1 MLKNNQGG
9 IKMNGPLEGVKI
21 IDLSTIV
28 SGPLAGSLLGDQGAD
43 VIKIE
48 SPTRPDNARFMG
60 PIRGENGALF
70 AAANRSKRSLAL
82 DLKKEGSSDVLFKLV
97 EGADV
102 ILDNFRP
109 GILKKLGLEY
119 EDLKKYNSQII
130 QLSITGY
137 GVDGPY
143 SKRRVYDPLI
153 QATAGIADTQSIE
166 GDPKFVKTLMCDKIT
181 SLTAAQSI
189 TAALYAREKTKEGQ
203 KINLSMLDTA
213 LYFMWSDNMYNY
225 TWKGDGWDPIPN
237 IADFYEPVK
246 TKDGY
251 IALVAIN
258 DVEFS
263 GVCKA
268 IGKEDL
274 LTDER
279 FSTMQNRMKNAL
291 EMQKILLNSYTSF
304 TSKELVDRMDENDVP
319 SAIINKLDE
328 VIDDPQVTNNKTI
341 ISITKNEND
350 SMQSPRSPAQ
360 FSSTPCSV
368 DHKYMPN
375 LGEHSKEVLLECGFS
390 DDQINDLA
398 DKKIIAVR

>member
-1 MLKNNQGG
+1 
-9 IKMNGPLEGVKI
+9 MNGPLDGVKV

-48 SPTRPDNARFMG
+48 SPLRPDNARFMG

-82 DLKKEGSSDVLFKLV
+82 DLNKDGSKEIIYELIKNSDV
-97 EGADV
+97 
-102 ILDNFRP
+102 IIDNFRP

-119 EDLKKYNSQII
+119 EDVKKHNPRII

-153 QATAGIADTQSIE
+153 QATAGIANAQSID
-166 GDPKFVKTLMCDKIT
+166 GTPKFVKTLMCDKIT
-181 SLTAAQSI
+181 SLTAAQSV
-189 TAALYAREKTKEGQ
+189 TAALYAREKTDEGQ

-213 LYFMWSDNMYNY
+213 LYFLWSDNMYNF
-225 TWKGDGWDPIPN
+225 TWLGDGWEPIPN

-258 DVEFS
+258 DSEFA
-263 GVCKA
+263 GVCRA
-268 IGKEDL
+268 IDREDL

-279 FSTMQNRMKNAL
+279 FSTMQNRMMNVM
-291 EMQKILLNSYTSF
+291 EMQKILLHAYTLF
-304 TSKELVDRMDENDVP
+304 TSEELVARMDENDVP
-319 SAIINKLDE
+319 SAIINKLED
-328 VIDDPQVTNNKTI
+328 VIDDPQVKNND
-341 ISITKNEND
+341 SIMKLSSND
-350 SMQSPRSPAQ
+350 NNSMQSPGSPARY
-360 FSSTPCSV
+360 SSTPCSNNP
-368 DHKYMPN
+368 KFMPD
-375 LGEHSKEVLLECGFS
+375 LGEHSREILLENGFS
-390 DDQINDLA
+390 DEKIRELSENQ
-398 DKKIIAVR
+398 IIAVR

>member
-1 MLKNNQGG
+1 MD
-9 IKMNGPLEGVKI
+9 GPLDGVKI

-48 SPTRPDNARFMG
+48 SPLRPDNARFMG

-82 DLKKEGSSDVLFKLV
+82 DLKKKGAKEIIYQLIKNSDV
-97 EGADV
+97 
-102 ILDNFRP
+102 IMDNFRP
-109 GILKKLGLEY
+109 GILKKLNLEY
-119 EDLKKYNSQII
+119 EDIKKHNPKII

-153 QATAGIADTQSIE
+153 QATAGIANAQSID
-166 GDPKFVKTLMCDKIT
+166 GNPKFVKTLMCDKIT

-189 TAALYAREKTKEGQ
+189 TAALYSREKTNEGQ

-213 LYFMWSDNMYNY
+213 LYFMWSDNMYNF
-225 TWKGDGWDPIPN
+225 TWLGDGWEPIPN

-258 DVEFS
+258 DSEFA

-268 IGKEDL
+268 IDREDL
-274 LTDER
+274 LTDDR
-279 FSTMQNRMKNAL
+279 FSTMQNRMMNVI
-291 EMQKILLNSYTSF
+291 EMQEILLHAYTLF
-304 TSKELVDRMDENDVP
+304 TSEELVERMDQNDVP
-319 SAIINKLDE
+319 SAIINKLSD
-328 VIDDPQVTNNKTI
+328 VIDDPQVKNNQSI
-341 ISITKNEND
+341 MSISKDDNN
-350 SMQSPRSPAQ
+350 SMQSPKSPAQ
-360 FSSTPCSV
+360 YSSTPCSNNP
-368 DHKYMPN
+368 KFMPD
-375 LGEHSKEVLLECGFS
+375 LGQHSKEILLENGFS
-390 DDQINDLA
+390 SEQINDLA
-398 DKKIIAVR
+398 KKEIIAVR

>member
-1 MLKNNQGG
+1 
-9 IKMNGPLEGVKI
+9 MNGPLDGVKI

-48 SPTRPDNARFMG
+48 SPLRPDNARFMG

-82 DLKKEGSSDVLFKLV
+82 DLKKEGSKEIIYQLIKNSDVV
-97 EGADV
+97 M
-102 ILDNFRP
+102 DNFRP
-109 GILKKLGLEY
+109 GILKKLNLEY
-119 EDLKKYNSQII
+119 ENIKKHNPKII

-153 QATAGIADTQSIE
+153 QATAGIANAQSID
-166 GDPKFVKTLMCDKIT
+166 GNPKFVKTLMCDKIT

-189 TAALYAREKTKEGQ
+189 TAALYSREKTNEGQ

-213 LYFMWSDNMYNY
+213 LYFMWSDNMYNF
-225 TWKGDGWDPIPN
+225 TWLGDGWEPIPN

-258 DVEFS
+258 DNEFA

-268 IGKEDL
+268 IDREDL
-274 LTDER
+274 LTDDR
-279 FSTMQNRMKNAL
+279 FSTMQNRMMNVI
-291 EMQKILLNSYTSF
+291 EMQEILLHAYTLF
-304 TSKELVDRMDENDVP
+304 TSEELVERMDQNDVP
-319 SAIINKLDE
+319 SAIINKLSD
-328 VIDDPQVTNNKTI
+328 VIDDPQVKNNDSI
-341 ISITKNEND
+341 MSISND
-350 SMQSPRSPAQ
+350 DNNSMQSPKSPAHY
-360 FSSTPCSV
+360 SSTPCSSNPRF
-368 DHKYMPN
+368 MPD
-375 LGEHSKEVLLECGFS
+375 LGQHSKEILLENGFS
-390 DDQINDLA
+390 NEEINEFA
-398 DKKIIAVR
+398 KREIIAVR

>member
-1 MLKNNQGG
+1 MD
-9 IKMNGPLEGVKI
+9 GPLDGVKI

-48 SPTRPDNARFMG
+48 SPLRPDNARFMG

-82 DLKKEGSSDVLFKLV
+82 DLKKEGAKEIIYQLIKNSDV
-97 EGADV
+97 
-102 ILDNFRP
+102 IMDNFRP
-109 GILKKLGLEY
+109 GILKKLNLEY
-119 EDLKKYNSQII
+119 EDIKKHNPKII

-137 GVDGPY
+137 GINGPY

-153 QATAGIADTQSIE
+153 QATAGIANAQSID
-166 GDPKFVKTLMCDKIT
+166 GNPKFVKTLMCDKIT

-189 TAALYAREKTKEGQ
+189 TAALYSREKTNEGQ

-213 LYFMWSDNMYNY
+213 LYFMWSDNMYNF
-225 TWKGDGWDPIPN
+225 TWLGDGWEPIPN

-258 DVEFS
+258 DSEFA

-268 IGKEDL
+268 IDREDL
-274 LTDER
+274 LTDDR
-279 FSTMQNRMKNAL
+279 FSTMQNRMMNVI
-291 EMQKILLNSYTSF
+291 EMQEILLHAYTLF
-304 TSKELVDRMDENDVP
+304 TSEELVERMDQNDVP
-319 SAIINKLDE
+319 SAIINKLSD
-328 VIDDPQVTNNKTI
+328 VIDDPQVKNNQSI
-341 ISITKNEND
+341 LSISKDDNN
-350 SMQSPRSPAQ
+350 SMQSPKSPAQ
-360 FSSTPCSV
+360 YSSTPCS
-368 DHKYMPN
+368 DNPKFMPD
-375 LGEHSKEVLLECGFS
+375 LGQHSSEILLENGFS
-390 DDQINDLA
+390 SEQINDFA
-398 DKKIIAVR
+398 KKEIIAVR

>member
-1 MLKNNQGG
+1 
-9 IKMNGPLEGVKI
+9 MNGPLDGVKI

-48 SPTRPDNARFMG
+48 SPLRPDNARFMG
-60 PIRGENGALF
+60 PLRGENGALF

-82 DLKKEGSSDVLFKLV
+82 DLKKEGAKEIIYTLIKNSDVV
-97 EGADV
+97 M
-102 ILDNFRP
+102 DNFRP
-109 GILKKLGLEY
+109 GILKKLNLEY
-119 EDLKKYNSQII
+119 EDIKKHNPKII

-153 QATAGIADTQSIE
+153 QATAGIANAQSID
-166 GDPKFVKTLMCDKIT
+166 GNPKFVKTLMCDKIT

-189 TAALYAREKTKEGQ
+189 TAALYSREKTNEGQ

-213 LYFMWSDNMYNY
+213 LYFMWSDNMYNF
-225 TWKGDGWDPIPN
+225 TWLGDGWEPIPN

-258 DVEFS
+258 DNEFA

-268 IGKEDL
+268 IDREDL
-274 LTDER
+274 LTDDR
-279 FSTMQNRMKNAL
+279 FSTMQNRMMNVI
-291 EMQKILLNSYTSF
+291 EMQEILLHAYTLF
-304 TSKELVDRMDENDVP
+304 TSEELVERMDQNDVP
-319 SAIINKLDE
+319 SAIINKLSD
-328 VIDDPQVTNNKTI
+328 VIDDPQVKNNDSI
-341 ISITKNEND
+341 MSISND
-350 SMQSPRSPAQ
+350 DNNSMQSPKSPALY
-360 FSSTPCSV
+360 SSTPCSSNPRF
-368 DHKYMPN
+368 MPD
-375 LGEHSKEVLLECGFS
+375 LGQHSKEILLENGFS
-390 DDQINDLA
+390 NEEINEFA
-398 DKKIIAVR
+398 KREIIAVR

>member
-1 MLKNNQGG
+1 
-9 IKMNGPLEGVKI
+9 MNGPLDGVKI

-48 SPTRPDNARFMG
+48 SPLRPDNARFMG

-82 DLKKEGSSDVLFKLV
+82 DLKKEGSKEIIYQLIKNSDVV
-97 EGADV
+97 M
-102 ILDNFRP
+102 DNFRP
-109 GILKKLGLEY
+109 GILKKLNLEY
-119 EDLKKYNSQII
+119 EDIKKHNSKII

-153 QATAGIADTQSIE
+153 QATAGIANAQSID
-166 GDPKFVKTLMCDKIT
+166 GNPKFVKTLMCDKIT

-189 TAALYAREKTKEGQ
+189 TAALYSREKTNEGQ

-213 LYFMWSDNMYNY
+213 LYFMWSDNMYNF
-225 TWKGDGWDPIPN
+225 TWLGDGWEPIPN

-258 DVEFS
+258 DSEFA

-268 IGKEDL
+268 IDREDL
-274 LTDER
+274 LTDDR
-279 FSTMQNRMKNAL
+279 FSTMQNRMMNVI
-291 EMQKILLNSYTSF
+291 EMQEILLHAYTLF
-304 TSKELVDRMDENDVP
+304 TSEELVERMDQNDVP
-319 SAIINKLDE
+319 SAIINKLSD
-328 VIDDPQVTNNKTI
+328 VIDDPQVNNNHSI
-341 ISITKNEND
+341 MSISKDDNN
-350 SMQSPRSPAQ
+350 SMQSPKSPAQ
-360 FSSTPCSV
+360 YSSTPCS
-368 DHKYMPN
+368 DNPKFMPD
-375 LGEHSKEVLLECGFS
+375 LGQHSIEILLENGFS
-390 DDQINDLA
+390 SEQINDFA
-398 DKKIIAVR
+398 KKEIIAVR

>member
-1 MLKNNQGG
+1 
-9 IKMNGPLEGVKI
+9 MNGPLDGVKI

-48 SPTRPDNARFMG
+48 SPLRPDNARFMG
-60 PIRGENGALF
+60 PLRGENGALF

-82 DLKKEGSSDVLFKLV
+82 DLKKEGSKEIIYQLIKNSDVV
-97 EGADV
+97 M
-102 ILDNFRP
+102 DNFRP
-109 GILKKLGLEY
+109 GILKKLNLEY
-119 EDLKKYNSQII
+119 EDIKKHNSKII

-153 QATAGIADTQSIE
+153 QATAGIANAQSID
-166 GDPKFVKTLMCDKIT
+166 GNPKFVKTLMCDKIT

-189 TAALYAREKTKEGQ
+189 TAALYSREKTNEGQ

-213 LYFMWSDNMYNY
+213 LYFMWSDNMYNF
-225 TWKGDGWDPIPN
+225 TWLGDGWEPIPN

-258 DVEFS
+258 DSEFA

-268 IGKEDL
+268 IDREDL
-274 LTDER
+274 LTDDR
-279 FSTMQNRMKNAL
+279 FSTMQNRMMNVI
-291 EMQKILLNSYTSF
+291 EMQEILLHAYTLF
-304 TSKELVDRMDENDVP
+304 TSEELVERMDQNDVP
-319 SAIINKLDE
+319 SAIINKLSD
-328 VIDDPQVTNNKTI
+328 VIDDPQVNNNHSI
-341 ISITKNEND
+341 MSISKDDNN
-350 SMQSPRSPAQ
+350 SMQSPKSPAQ
-360 FSSTPCSV
+360 YSSTPCS
-368 DHKYMPN
+368 DNPKFMPD
-375 LGEHSKEVLLECGFS
+375 LGQHSIEILLENGFS
-390 DDQINDLA
+390 SEQINDFA
-398 DKKIIAVR
+398 KKEIIAVR

>member
-1 MLKNNQGG
+1 
-9 IKMNGPLEGVKI
+9 MNGPLDGIKV

-28 SGPLAGSLLGDQGAD
+28 SGPLAGSLMGDQGAD
-43 VIKIE
+43 VVKIE

-82 DLKKEGSSDVLFKLV
+82 DLKKEGAKDIIYKLIENSDV
-97 EGADV
+97 
-102 ILDNFRP
+102 IMDNFRP

-119 EDLKKYNSQII
+119 TDVKKYNSKII

-153 QATAGIADTQSIE
+153 QATAGIANTQSI
-166 GDPKFVKTLMCDKIT
+166 GDAPKFVKTLMCDKIT
-181 SLTAAQSI
+181 SLTAAQSV
-189 TAALYAREKTKEGQ
+189 TAALYAREKTNEGQ

-213 LYFMWSDNMYNY
+213 MYFMWSDNMYNF
-225 TWKGDGWDPIPN
+225 TWLGDDWEPIPN

-258 DVEFS
+258 DAEFA

-268 IGKEDL
+268 IEREDL

-279 FSTMQNRMKNAL
+279 FSTMQNRMMNVI
-291 EMQKILLNSYTSF
+291 EMQKILLHSYTLF
-304 TSKELVDRMDENDVP
+304 TSEDLVNRMDENDVP
-319 SAIINKLDE
+319 SAIINKLND
-328 VIDDPQVTNNKTI
+328 VIDDPQVKNNQSI
-341 ISITKNEND
+341 ISISKDKNN
-350 SMQSPRSPAQ
+350 SMQSPKSPANY
-360 FSSTPCSV
+360 SLTPCS
-368 DHKYMPN
+368 DDPKFMPD
-375 LGEHSKEVLLECGFS
+375 LGEHSKEVLLENGFS
-390 DDQINDLA
+390 EAEISKLVS
-398 DKKIIAVR
+398 KEIIAVR

>member
-1 MLKNNQGG
+1 
-9 IKMNGPLEGVKI
+9 MNGPLDGIKV

-28 SGPLAGSLLGDQGAD
+28 SGPLAGSLMGDQGAD
-43 VIKIE
+43 VVKIE

-82 DLKKEGSSDVLFKLV
+82 DLKKEGAKDIIYKLIENSDV
-97 EGADV
+97 
-102 ILDNFRP
+102 IMDNFRP

-119 EDLKKYNSQII
+119 SDVKKYNSKII

-153 QATAGIADTQSIE
+153 QATAGIANTQSI
-166 GDPKFVKTLMCDKIT
+166 GDAPKFVKTLMCDKIT
-181 SLTAAQSI
+181 SLTAAQSV
-189 TAALYAREKTKEGQ
+189 TAALYAREKTNEGQ

-213 LYFMWSDNMYNY
+213 MYFMWSDNMYNF
-225 TWKGDGWDPIPN
+225 TWLGDDWEPIPN

-258 DVEFS
+258 DAEFA

-268 IGKEDL
+268 IEREDL

-279 FSTMQNRMKNAL
+279 FSTMQNRMMNVI
-291 EMQKILLNSYTSF
+291 EMQKILLHSYTLF
-304 TSKELVDRMDENDVP
+304 TSEDLVNRMDENDVP
-319 SAIINKLDE
+319 SAIINKLNE
-328 VIDDPQVTNNKTI
+328 MIDGDSPLTNSMKHLIAMVSQT
-341 ISITKNEND
+341 D
-350 SMQSPRSPAQ
+350 STALI
-360 FSSTPCSV
+360 
-368 DHKYMPN
+368 
-375 LGEHSKEVLLECGFS
+375 LGETGTGK
-390 DDQINDLA
+390 D
-398 DKKIIAVR
+398 IIAQAIHKCSKKKRTLCYCKLCCNSFRIIRI

>member
-1 MLKNNQGG
+1 
-9 IKMNGPLEGVKI
+9 MNGPLDGIKV

-48 SPTRPDNARFMG
+48 SPLRPDNARFMG
-60 PIRGENGALF
+60 PIRGESGALF

-82 DLKKEGSSDVLFKLV
+82 DLKKDGSKEIIYQLIKNSDV
-97 EGADV
+97 
-102 ILDNFRP
+102 IIDNFRP

-119 EDLKKYNSQII
+119 EDVKKHNSKII

-153 QATAGIADTQSIE
+153 QATAGIANAQSID
-166 GDPKFVKTLMCDKIT
+166 GNPKFVKTLMCDKIT
-181 SLTAAQSI
+181 SLTAAQSV
-189 TAALYAREKTKEGQ
+189 TAALYAREKTNEGQ

-213 LYFMWSDNMYNY
+213 LYFMWSDNMYNF
-225 TWKGDGWDPIPN
+225 TWLGDGWEPIPN

-258 DVEFS
+258 DSEFA

-268 IGKEDL
+268 IDREDL

-279 FSTMQNRMKNAL
+279 FSTMQNRMMNVI
-291 EMQKILLNSYTSF
+291 EMQKILLHSYTLF
-304 TSKELVDRMDENDVP
+304 TSEELVERMDKNDVP
-319 SAIINKLDE
+319 SAIINKLSD
-328 VIDDPQVTNNKTI
+328 VIDDPQVQNND
-341 ISITKNEND
+341 SIMTLSKNDDN
-350 SMQSPRSPAQ
+350 SMQSPKSPAKY
-360 FSSTPCSV
+360 SSTPCSENP
-368 DHKYMPN
+368 KFMPE
-375 LGEHSKEVLLECGFS
+375 LGEHSKEILLENGFS
-390 DDQINDLA
+390 DEKINEFA
-398 DKKIIAVR
+398 NNQIIAVR

>member
-1 MLKNNQGG
+1 
-9 IKMNGPLEGVKI
+9 MNGPLDGVKI

-48 SPTRPDNARFMG
+48 SPLRPDNARFMG

-82 DLKKEGSSDVLFKLV
+82 DLKKKGAKEIIYQLIKNSDV
-97 EGADV
+97 
-102 ILDNFRP
+102 IMDNFRP
-109 GILKKLGLEY
+109 GILKKLNLEY
-119 EDLKKYNSQII
+119 EDIKKHNPKII

-153 QATAGIADTQSIE
+153 QATAGIANAQSID
-166 GDPKFVKTLMCDKIT
+166 GNPKFVKTLMCDKIT

-189 TAALYAREKTKEGQ
+189 TAALYSREKTNEGQ

-213 LYFMWSDNMYNY
+213 LYFMWSDNMYNF
-225 TWKGDGWDPIPN
+225 TWLGDGWEPIPN

-258 DVEFS
+258 DSEFA

-268 IGKEDL
+268 IDREDL
-274 LTDER
+274 LTDDR
-279 FSTMQNRMKNAL
+279 FSTMQNRMMNVI
-291 EMQKILLNSYTSF
+291 EMQEILLHAYTLF
-304 TSKELVDRMDENDVP
+304 TSEELVERMDQNDVP
-319 SAIINKLDE
+319 SAIINKLSD
-328 VIDDPQVTNNKTI
+328 VIDDPQVNNNHSI
-341 ISITKNEND
+341 MSISKDDNN
-350 SMQSPRSPAQ
+350 SMQSPKSPAQ
-360 FSSTPCSV
+360 YSSTPCS
-368 DHKYMPN
+368 DNPKFMPD
-375 LGEHSKEVLLECGFS
+375 LGQHSIEILLENGFS
-390 DDQINDLA
+390 SEQINDFA
-398 DKKIIAVR
+398 KKEIIAVR

>member
-1 MLKNNQGG
+1 
-9 IKMNGPLEGVKI
+9 MNGPLDGIKV

-48 SPTRPDNARFMG
+48 SPLRPDNARFMG
-60 PIRGENGALF
+60 PLRGESGALF

-82 DLKKEGSSDVLFKLV
+82 DLKKDGSKEIIYQLIKNSDV
-97 EGADV
+97 
-102 ILDNFRP
+102 IIDNFRP

-119 EDLKKYNSQII
+119 EDVKKHNSKII

-153 QATAGIADTQSIE
+153 QATAGIANAQSID
-166 GDPKFVKTLMCDKIT
+166 GNPKFVKTLMCDKIT
-181 SLTAAQSI
+181 SLTAAQSV
-189 TAALYAREKTKEGQ
+189 TAALYAREKTNEGQ

-213 LYFMWSDNMYNY
+213 LYFMWSDNMYNF
-225 TWKGDGWDPIPN
+225 TWLGDGWEPIPN

-258 DVEFS
+258 DSEFE
-263 GVCKA
+263 GVCRA
-268 IGKEDL
+268 IDREDL

-279 FSTMQNRMKNAL
+279 FSSMQNRMMNVV
-291 EMQKILLNSYTSF
+291 EMQKILLHSYTLF
-304 TSKELVDRMDENDVP
+304 TSE
-319 SAIINKLDE
+319 
-328 VIDDPQVTNNKTI
+328 
-341 ISITKNEND
+341 
-350 SMQSPRSPAQ
+350 
-360 FSSTPCSV
+360 
-368 DHKYMPN
+368 
-375 LGEHSKEVLLECGFS
+375 
-390 DDQINDLA
+390 
-398 DKKIIAVR
+398 

>member
-1 MLKNNQGG
+1 
-9 IKMNGPLEGVKI
+9 MNGPLDGVKI

-48 SPTRPDNARFMG
+48 SPLRPDNARFMG

-82 DLKKEGSSDVLFKLV
+82 DLKKEGAKEIIYQLIKNSDVV
-97 EGADV
+97 M
-102 ILDNFRP
+102 DNFRP
-109 GILKKLGLEY
+109 GILKKLNLEY
-119 EDLKKYNSQII
+119 ENIKKHNPKII

-153 QATAGIADTQSIE
+153 QATAGIANAQSID
-166 GDPKFVKTLMCDKIT
+166 GNPKFVKTLMCDKIT

-189 TAALYAREKTKEGQ
+189 TAALYSREKTNEGQ

-213 LYFMWSDNMYNY
+213 LYFMWSDNMYNF
-225 TWKGDGWDPIPN
+225 TWLGDGWEPIPN

-258 DVEFS
+258 DSEFA

-268 IGKEDL
+268 IDREDL
-274 LTDER
+274 LTDDR
-279 FSTMQNRMKNAL
+279 FSTMQNRMMNVI
-291 EMQKILLNSYTSF
+291 EMQEILLHAYTLF
-304 TSKELVDRMDENDVP
+304 TSEELVERMDQNDVP
-319 SAIINKLDE
+319 SAIINKLSD
-328 VIDDPQVTNNKTI
+328 VIDDPQVNNNHSI
-341 ISITKNEND
+341 MSISKDDNN
-350 SMQSPRSPAQ
+350 SMQSPKSPAQ
-360 FSSTPCSV
+360 YSSTPCS
-368 DHKYMPN
+368 DNPKFMPD
-375 LGEHSKEVLLECGFS
+375 LGQHSIEILLENGFS
-390 DDQINDLA
+390 SEQINDFA
-398 DKKIIAVR
+398 KKEIIAVR

>member
-1 MLKNNQGG
+1 
-9 IKMNGPLEGVKI
+9 MNGPLDGIKV

-48 SPTRPDNARFMG
+48 SPLRPDNARFMG
-60 PIRGENGALF
+60 PIRGESGALF

-82 DLKKEGSSDVLFKLV
+82 DLKKDGSKEIIYQLIKNSDV
-97 EGADV
+97 
-102 ILDNFRP
+102 IIDNFRP

-119 EDLKKYNSQII
+119 EDVKKHNSKII

-153 QATAGIADTQSIE
+153 QATAGIANAQSID
-166 GDPKFVKTLMCDKIT
+166 GNPKFVKTLMCDKIT
-181 SLTAAQSI
+181 SLTAAQSV
-189 TAALYAREKTKEGQ
+189 TAALYAREKTNEGQ

-213 LYFMWSDNMYNY
+213 LYFMWSDNMYNF
-225 TWKGDGWDPIPN
+225 TWLGDGWEPIPN

-258 DVEFS
+258 DSEFE
-263 GVCKA
+263 GVCRA
-268 IGKEDL
+268 IDREDL

-279 FSTMQNRMKNAL
+279 FSTMQNRMMNVM
-291 EMQKILLNSYTSF
+291 EMQKILLHSYTLF
-304 TSKELVDRMDENDVP
+304 TSEELVNRMDKNDVP
-319 SAIINKLDE
+319 SAIINKLSD
-328 VIDDPQVTNNKTI
+328 VIDDPQVQNND
-341 ISITKNEND
+341 SIRKLSKDDDN

-360 FSSTPCSV
+360 YSLTPCS
-368 DHKYMPN
+368 DNPKFMPD
-375 LGEHSKEVLLECGFS
+375 LGEHSKEILLENGFS
-390 DDQINDLA
+390 DEKINELA
-398 DKKIIAVR
+398 ENHIIAVR

>member
-1 MLKNNQGG
+1 
-9 IKMNGPLEGVKI
+9 MNGPLDGVKV

-48 SPTRPDNARFMG
+48 SPLRPDNARFMG
-60 PIRGENGALF
+60 PIRGESGALF

-82 DLKKEGSSDVLFKLV
+82 DLKKDGSKEIIYQLIQNSDV
-97 EGADV
+97 
-102 ILDNFRP
+102 IIDNFRP

-119 EDLKKYNSQII
+119 EDVKKHNSKII

-153 QATAGIADTQSIE
+153 QATAGIANAQSID
-166 GDPKFVKTLMCDKIT
+166 GNPKFVKTLMCDKIT
-181 SLTAAQSI
+181 SLTAAQSV
-189 TAALYAREKTKEGQ
+189 TAALYAREKTNEGQ

-213 LYFMWSDNMYNY
+213 LYFMWSDNMYNF
-225 TWKGDGWDPIPN
+225 TWLGDGWEPIPN

-258 DVEFS
+258 DSEFA
-263 GVCKA
+263 GVCRA
-268 IGKEDL
+268 IDREDL

-279 FSTMQNRMKNAL
+279 FSTMQNRMMNVI
-291 EMQKILLNSYTSF
+291 EMQKILLHSYTLF
-304 TSKELVDRMDENDVP
+304 TSEELVERMDKNDVP
-319 SAIINKLDE
+319 SAIINKLSD
-328 VIDDPQVTNNKTI
+328 VIDDPQVKNND
-341 ISITKNEND
+341 SIMTLSKNDDN
-350 SMQSPRSPAQ
+350 SMQSPKSPAKY
-360 FSSTPCSV
+360 SSTPCSENP
-368 DHKYMPN
+368 KFMPE
-375 LGEHSKEVLLECGFS
+375 LGEHSKEILLENGFS
-390 DDQINDLA
+390 DEKINELA
-398 DKKIIAVR
+398 ENHIIAVR

>member
-1 MLKNNQGG
+1 
-9 IKMNGPLEGVKI
+9 MNGPLDGVKV

-48 SPTRPDNARFMG
+48 SPLRPDNARFMG
-60 PIRGENGALF
+60 PLRGENGALF

-82 DLKKEGSSDVLFKLV
+82 DLKKDGSKEIIYELIKNSDV
-97 EGADV
+97 
-102 ILDNFRP
+102 IIDNFRP

-119 EDLKKYNSQII
+119 EDVKKYNPRII

-153 QATAGIADTQSIE
+153 QATAGIANAQSID
-166 GDPKFVKTLMCDKIT
+166 GTPKFVKTLMCDKIT
-181 SLTAAQSI
+181 SLTAAQSV
-189 TAALYAREKTKEGQ
+189 TAALYAREKTDEGQ

-213 LYFMWSDNMYNY
+213 LYFLWSDNMYNF
-225 TWKGDGWDPIPN
+225 TWLGDGWEPIPN

-258 DVEFS
+258 DSEFA

-268 IGKEDL
+268 IDREDL

-279 FSTMQNRMKNAL
+279 FSTMQNRMMNVM
-291 EMQKILLNSYTSF
+291 EMQKILLHAYTLF
-304 TSKELVDRMDENDVP
+304 TSEELVARMDENDVP
-319 SAIINKLDE
+319 SAIINKLED
-328 VIDDPQVTNNKTI
+328 VIDDPQVKNND
-341 ISITKNEND
+341 SIMKLSSND
-350 SMQSPRSPAQ
+350 NNSMQSPRSPAQ
-360 FSSTPCSV
+360 YSSTPCSNNP
-368 DHKYMPN
+368 KFMPD
-375 LGEHSKEVLLECGFS
+375 LGEHSREILLENGFS
-390 DDQINDLA
+390 DEKIRELSENQ
-398 DKKIIAVR
+398 IIAVR

>member
-1 MLKNNQGG
+1 
-9 IKMNGPLEGVKI
+9 MNGPLDGIKV

-48 SPTRPDNARFMG
+48 SPLRPDNARFMG
-60 PIRGENGALF
+60 PIRGESGALF

-82 DLKKEGSSDVLFKLV
+82 DLKKDGSKEIIYQLIKNSDV
-97 EGADV
+97 
-102 ILDNFRP
+102 IIDNFRP

-119 EDLKKYNSQII
+119 EDVKKHNSKII

-153 QATAGIADTQSIE
+153 QATAGIANAQSID
-166 GDPKFVKTLMCDKIT
+166 GNPKFVKTLMCDKIT
-181 SLTAAQSI
+181 SLTAAQSV
-189 TAALYAREKTKEGQ
+189 TAALYAREKTSEGQ

-213 LYFMWSDNMYNY
+213 LYFMWSDNMYNF
-225 TWKGDGWDPIPN
+225 TWLGDGWEPIPN

-258 DVEFS
+258 DSEFA
-263 GVCKA
+263 GVCRA
-268 IGKEDL
+268 IDREDL

-279 FSTMQNRMKNAL
+279 FSTMQNRMMNVI
-291 EMQKILLNSYTSF
+291 EMQKILLHSYTLF
-304 TSKELVDRMDENDVP
+304 TSEELVERMDKNDVP
-319 SAIINKLDE
+319 SAIINKLSD
-328 VIDDPQVTNNKTI
+328 VIDDPQVKNND
-341 ISITKNEND
+341 SIMTLSKNDDN
-350 SMQSPRSPAQ
+350 SMQSPKSPAKY
-360 FSSTPCSV
+360 SSTPCSENP
-368 DHKYMPN
+368 KFMPE
-375 LGEHSKEVLLECGFS
+375 LGEHSKEILLENGFS
-390 DDQINDLA
+390 DEKINEFA
-398 DKKIIAVR
+398 NNQIIAVR

>member
-1 MLKNNQGG
+1 
-9 IKMNGPLEGVKI
+9 MNGPLDGVKI

-48 SPTRPDNARFMG
+48 SPLRPDNARFMG

-82 DLKKEGSSDVLFKLV
+82 DLKKEGAKEIIYQLIKNSDVV
-97 EGADV
+97 M
-102 ILDNFRP
+102 DNFRP
-109 GILKKLGLEY
+109 GILKKLNLEY
-119 EDLKKYNSQII
+119 EDIKKHNSKII

-153 QATAGIADTQSIE
+153 QATAGIANAQSID
-166 GDPKFVKTLMCDKIT
+166 GNPKFVKTLMCDKIT

-189 TAALYAREKTKEGQ
+189 TAALYSREKTNEGQ

-213 LYFMWSDNMYNY
+213 LYFMWSDNMYNF
-225 TWKGDGWDPIPN
+225 TWLGDGWEPIPN

-258 DVEFS
+258 DSEFA

-268 IGKEDL
+268 IDREDL
-274 LTDER
+274 LTDDR
-279 FSTMQNRMKNAL
+279 FSTMQNRMMNVI
-291 EMQKILLNSYTSF
+291 EMQEILLHAYTLF
-304 TSKELVDRMDENDVP
+304 TSEELVERMDQNDVP
-319 SAIINKLDE
+319 SAIINKLSD
-328 VIDDPQVTNNKTI
+328 VIDDPQVKNNHSI
-341 ISITKNEND
+341 MSISKDDNN
-350 SMQSPRSPAQ
+350 SMQSPKSPAQ
-360 FSSTPCSV
+360 YSSTPCS
-368 DHKYMPN
+368 DNPKFMPD
-375 LGEHSKEVLLECGFS
+375 LGQHSKEILLENGFS
-390 DDQINDLA
+390 SEQINDLA
-398 DKKIIAVR
+398 KKEILAVR

>member
-1 MLKNNQGG
+1 
-9 IKMNGPLEGVKI
+9 MNGPLDGVKV

-48 SPTRPDNARFMG
+48 SPLRPDNARFMG
-60 PIRGENGALF
+60 PIRGESGALF

-82 DLKKEGSSDVLFKLV
+82 DLKKDGAKEIIYQLIKNSDV
-97 EGADV
+97 
-102 ILDNFRP
+102 IIDNFRP

-119 EDLKKYNSQII
+119 EDVKKHNPKII

-153 QATAGIADTQSIE
+153 QATAGMADAQSID
-166 GDPKFVKTLMCDKIT
+166 GNPKFVKTLMCDKIT
-181 SLTAAQSI
+181 SLTAAQSV
-189 TAALYAREKTKEGQ
+189 TAALYAREKTNEGQ

-213 LYFMWSDNMYNY
+213 LYFMWSDNMYNF
-225 TWKGDGWDPIPN
+225 TWLGDGWEPIPN

-258 DVEFS
+258 DSEFA
-263 GVCKA
+263 GVCRA
-268 IGKEDL
+268 IDREDL

-279 FSTMQNRMKNAL
+279 FSTMQNRMMNVM
-291 EMQKILLNSYTSF
+291 EMQKILLHSYTLF
-304 TSKELVDRMDENDVP
+304 TSEELVDRMDKNDVP
-319 SAIINKLDE
+319 SAIINKLGD
-328 VIDDPQVTNNKTI
+328 VIDDPQVQNNDSVKTL
-341 ISITKNEND
+341 SKDDDN

-360 FSSTPCSV
+360 YSSTPCA
-368 DHKYMPN
+368 DNPKFMPD
-375 LGEHSKEVLLECGFS
+375 LGEHSKEILLENGFS
-390 DDQINDLA
+390 DEKINDLA
-398 DKKIIAVR
+398 ENQIIAVR

>member
-1 MLKNNQGG
+1 MD
-9 IKMNGPLEGVKI
+9 GPLDGVKI

-48 SPTRPDNARFMG
+48 SPLRPDNARFMG

-82 DLKKEGSSDVLFKLV
+82 DLKKEGAKEIIYQLIKNSDVV
-97 EGADV
+97 M
-102 ILDNFRP
+102 DNFRP
-109 GILKKLGLEY
+109 GILKKLNLEY
-119 EDLKKYNSQII
+119 EDIKKHNPKII

-153 QATAGIADTQSIE
+153 QATAGIANAQSID
-166 GDPKFVKTLMCDKIT
+166 GNPKFVKTLMCDKIT

-189 TAALYAREKTKEGQ
+189 TAALYSREKTNEGQ

-213 LYFMWSDNMYNY
+213 LYFMWSDNMYNF
-225 TWKGDGWDPIPN
+225 TWLGDGWEPIPN

-258 DVEFS
+258 DSEFA

-268 IGKEDL
+268 IDREDL
-274 LTDER
+274 LTDDR
-279 FSTMQNRMKNAL
+279 FSTMQNRMMNVI
-291 EMQKILLNSYTSF
+291 EMQEILLHAYTLF
-304 TSKELVDRMDENDVP
+304 TSEELVERMDQNDVP
-319 SAIINKLDE
+319 SAIINKLSD
-328 VIDDPQVTNNKTI
+328 VIDDPQVNNNHSI
-341 ISITKNEND
+341 MSISKDDNN
-350 SMQSPRSPAQ
+350 SMQSPKSPAQ
-360 FSSTPCSV
+360 YSSTPCS
-368 DHKYMPN
+368 DNPKFMPD
-375 LGEHSKEVLLECGFS
+375 LGQHSIEILLENGFS
-390 DDQINDLA
+390 SEQINDFA
-398 DKKIIAVR
+398 KKEIIAVR

>member
-1 MLKNNQGG
+1 MD
-9 IKMNGPLEGVKI
+9 GPLDGVKI

-48 SPTRPDNARFMG
+48 SPLRPDNARFMG

-82 DLKKEGSSDVLFKLV
+82 DLKKKGAKEIIYQLIKNSDV
-97 EGADV
+97 
-102 ILDNFRP
+102 IMDNFRP
-109 GILKKLGLEY
+109 GILKKLNLEY
-119 EDLKKYNSQII
+119 EDIKKHNSKII

-153 QATAGIADTQSIE
+153 QATAGIANAQSID
-166 GDPKFVKTLMCDKIT
+166 GNPKFVKTLMCDKIT

-189 TAALYAREKTKEGQ
+189 TAALYSREKTNEGQ

-213 LYFMWSDNMYNY
+213 LYFMWSDNMYNF
-225 TWKGDGWDPIPN
+225 TWLGDGWEPIPN

-258 DVEFS
+258 DSEFA

-268 IGKEDL
+268 IDREDL
-274 LTDER
+274 LTDDR
-279 FSTMQNRMKNAL
+279 FSTMQNRMMNVI
-291 EMQKILLNSYTSF
+291 EMQEILLHAYTLF
-304 TSKELVDRMDENDVP
+304 TSEELVERMDQNDVP
-319 SAIINKLDE
+319 SAIINKLSD
-328 VIDDPQVTNNKTI
+328 VIDDPQVKNNQSI
-341 ISITKNEND
+341 MSISKDDNN
-350 SMQSPRSPAQ
+350 SMQSPKSPAQ
-360 FSSTPCSV
+360 YSSTPCSNNP
-368 DHKYMPN
+368 KFMPD
-375 LGEHSKEVLLECGFS
+375 LGQHSKEILLENGFS
-390 DDQINDLA
+390 SEQINDLA
-398 DKKIIAVR
+398 KKEIIAVR

>member
-1 MLKNNQGG
+1 
-9 IKMNGPLEGVKI
+9 MNGPLDGVKI

-48 SPTRPDNARFMG
+48 SPLRPDNARFMG

-82 DLKKEGSSDVLFKLV
+82 DLKKEGSKEIIYQLIKNSDVV
-97 EGADV
+97 M
-102 ILDNFRP
+102 DNFRP
-109 GILKKLGLEY
+109 GILKKLNLEY
-119 EDLKKYNSQII
+119 EDIKKHNSKII

-153 QATAGIADTQSIE
+153 QATAGIANAQSID
-166 GDPKFVKTLMCDKIT
+166 GNPKFVKTLMCDKIT

-189 TAALYAREKTKEGQ
+189 TAALYSREKTNEGQ

-213 LYFMWSDNMYNY
+213 LYFMWSDNMYNF
-225 TWKGDGWDPIPN
+225 TWLGDGWEPIPN

-258 DVEFS
+258 DSEFA

-268 IGKEDL
+268 IDREDL
-274 LTDER
+274 LTDDR
-279 FSTMQNRMKNAL
+279 FSTMQNRMMNVI
-291 EMQKILLNSYTSF
+291 EMQEILLHAYTLF
-304 TSKELVDRMDENDVP
+304 TSEELVERMDQNDVP
-319 SAIINKLDE
+319 SAIINKLSD
-328 VIDDPQVTNNKTI
+328 VIDDPQVKNNQSI
-341 ISITKNEND
+341 MSISKDDNN
-350 SMQSPRSPAQ
+350 SMQSPKSPAQ
-360 FSSTPCSV
+360 YSSTPCSNNP
-368 DHKYMPN
+368 KFMPD
-375 LGEHSKEVLLECGFS
+375 LGQHSKEILLENGFS
-390 DDQINDLA
+390 SEQINDLA
-398 DKKIIAVR
+398 KKEIIAVR

>member
-1 MLKNNQGG
+1 MD
-9 IKMNGPLEGVKI
+9 GPLDGVKI

-48 SPTRPDNARFMG
+48 SPLRPDNARFMG

-82 DLKKEGSSDVLFKLV
+82 DLKKEGAKEIIYQLIKNSDV
-97 EGADV
+97 
-102 ILDNFRP
+102 IMDNFRP
-109 GILKKLGLEY
+109 GILKKLNLEY
-119 EDLKKYNSQII
+119 EDIKKHNPKII

-137 GVDGPY
+137 GINGPY

-153 QATAGIADTQSIE
+153 QATAGIANAQSID
-166 GDPKFVKTLMCDKIT
+166 GNPKFVKTLMCDKIT

-189 TAALYAREKTKEGQ
+189 TAALYSREKTNEGQ

-213 LYFMWSDNMYNY
+213 LYFMWSDNMYNF
-225 TWKGDGWDPIPN
+225 TWLGDGWEPIPN

-258 DVEFS
+258 DSEFA

-268 IGKEDL
+268 IDREDL
-274 LTDER
+274 LTDDR
-279 FSTMQNRMKNAL
+279 FSTMQNRMMNVI
-291 EMQKILLNSYTSF
+291 EMQEILLHAYTLF
-304 TSKELVDRMDENDVP
+304 TSEELVERMDQNDVP
-319 SAIINKLDE
+319 SAIINKLSD
-328 VIDDPQVTNNKTI
+328 VIDDPQVKNNQSI
-341 ISITKNEND
+341 MSISKDDNN
-350 SMQSPRSPAQ
+350 SMQSPKSPAQ
-360 FSSTPCSV
+360 YSSTPCSNNP
-368 DHKYMPN
+368 KFMPD
-375 LGEHSKEVLLECGFS
+375 LGQHSSEILLENGFS
-390 DDQINDLA
+390 SEQINDFA
-398 DKKIIAVR
+398 KKEIIAVR

>member
-1 MLKNNQGG
+1 MD
-9 IKMNGPLEGVKI
+9 GPLDGVKI

-48 SPTRPDNARFMG
+48 SPLRPDNARFMG

-82 DLKKEGSSDVLFKLV
+82 DLKKEGAKEIIYQLIKNSDVV
-97 EGADV
+97 M
-102 ILDNFRP
+102 DNFRP
-109 GILKKLGLEY
+109 GILKKLNLEY
-119 EDLKKYNSQII
+119 EHIKKHNPKII

-153 QATAGIADTQSIE
+153 QATAGIANAQSID
-166 GDPKFVKTLMCDKIT
+166 GNPKFVKTLMCDKIT

-189 TAALYAREKTKEGQ
+189 TAALYSREKTNEGQ

-213 LYFMWSDNMYNY
+213 LYFMWSDNMYNF
-225 TWKGDGWDPIPN
+225 TWLGDGWEPIPN

-258 DVEFS
+258 DSEFA

-268 IGKEDL
+268 IDREDL
-274 LTDER
+274 LTDDR
-279 FSTMQNRMKNAL
+279 FSTMQNRMMNVI
-291 EMQKILLNSYTSF
+291 EMQEILLHAYTLF
-304 TSKELVDRMDENDVP
+304 TSEELVERMDQNDVP
-319 SAIINKLDE
+319 SAIINKLSD
-328 VIDDPQVTNNKTI
+328 VIDDPQVKNNRSI
-341 ISITKNEND
+341 LSISKDDNN
-350 SMQSPRSPAQ
+350 SMQSPKSPAQ
-360 FSSTPCSV
+360 YSSTPCS
-368 DHKYMPN
+368 DNPKFMPD
-375 LGEHSKEVLLECGFS
+375 LGQHSSEILLENGFS
-390 DDQINDLA
+390 SEQINDFA
-398 DKKIIAVR
+398 KKEIIAVR

>member
-1 MLKNNQGG
+1 
-9 IKMNGPLEGVKI
+9 MNGPLDGVKV

-48 SPTRPDNARFMG
+48 SPLRPDNARFMG
-60 PIRGENGALF
+60 PLRGENGALF

-82 DLKKEGSSDVLFKLV
+82 DLKKDGSKAIIYELIKNSDV
-97 EGADV
+97 
-102 ILDNFRP
+102 IIDNFRP

-119 EDLKKYNSQII
+119 EDVKKYNPRII

-153 QATAGIADTQSIE
+153 QATAGIANAQSID
-166 GDPKFVKTLMCDKIT
+166 GTPKFVKTLMCDKIT
-181 SLTAAQSI
+181 SLTAAQSV
-189 TAALYAREKTKEGQ
+189 TAALYAREKTDEGQ

-213 LYFMWSDNMYNY
+213 LYFLWSDNMYNF
-225 TWKGDGWDPIPN
+225 TWLGDGWEPIPN

-258 DVEFS
+258 DSEFA

-268 IGKEDL
+268 IEREDL

-279 FSTMQNRMKNAL
+279 FSTMQNRMMNVI
-291 EMQKILLNSYTSF
+291 EMQKILLHAYTLF
-304 TSKELVDRMDENDVP
+304 TSEELVARMDENDVP
-319 SAIINKLDE
+319 SAIINKLED
-328 VIDDPQVTNNKTI
+328 VIDDPQVKNND
-341 ISITKNEND
+341 SIMKLSSND
-350 SMQSPRSPAQ
+350 NNSMQSPKSPAQ
-360 FSSTPCSV
+360 YSSTPCPNNP
-368 DHKYMPN
+368 KFMPA
-375 LGEHSKEVLLECGFS
+375 LGEHSREILLENGFS
-390 DDQINDLA
+390 DEKIREFSENQ
-398 DKKIIAVR
+398 IIAVRK

>member
-1 MLKNNQGG
+1 
-9 IKMNGPLEGVKI
+9 MNGPLDGVKI

-48 SPTRPDNARFMG
+48 SPLRPDNARFMG
-60 PIRGENGALF
+60 PLRGENGALF

-82 DLKKEGSSDVLFKLV
+82 DLKKEGAKEIIYTLIKNSDVV
-97 EGADV
+97 M
-102 ILDNFRP
+102 DNFRP
-109 GILKKLGLEY
+109 GILKKLNLEY
-119 EDLKKYNSQII
+119 EDIKKHNPKII

-153 QATAGIADTQSIE
+153 QATAGIANAQSID
-166 GDPKFVKTLMCDKIT
+166 GNPKFVKTLMCDKIT

-189 TAALYAREKTKEGQ
+189 TAALYSREKTNEGQ

-213 LYFMWSDNMYNY
+213 LYFMWSDNMYNF
-225 TWKGDGWDPIPN
+225 TWLGDGWDPIPN

-258 DVEFS
+258 DNEFA

-268 IGKEDL
+268 IDREDL
-274 LTDER
+274 LTDDR
-279 FSTMQNRMKNAL
+279 FSTMQNRMMNVI
-291 EMQKILLNSYTSF
+291 EMQEILLHAYTLF
-304 TSKELVDRMDENDVP
+304 TSEELVERMDQNDVP
-319 SAIINKLDE
+319 SAIINKLSD
-328 VIDDPQVTNNKTI
+328 VIDDPQVKNNDSI
-341 ISITKNEND
+341 MSISND
-350 SMQSPRSPAQ
+350 DNNSMQSPKSPAHY
-360 FSSTPCSV
+360 SSTPCSSNPRF
-368 DHKYMPN
+368 MPD
-375 LGEHSKEVLLECGFS
+375 LGQHSKEILLENGFS
-390 DDQINDLA
+390 NEEINEFA
-398 DKKIIAVR
+398 KREIIAVR

>member
-1 MLKNNQGG
+1 
-9 IKMNGPLEGVKI
+9 MNGPLDGIKV

-28 SGPLAGSLLGDQGAD
+28 SGPLAGSLMGDQGAD
-43 VIKIE
+43 VVKIE

-82 DLKKEGSSDVLFKLV
+82 DLKKEGAKDIIYKLIENSDV
-97 EGADV
+97 
-102 ILDNFRP
+102 IMDNFRP

-119 EDLKKYNSQII
+119 TDVKKYNSKII

-153 QATAGIADTQSIE
+153 QATAGIANTQSI
-166 GDPKFVKTLMCDKIT
+166 GDAPKFVKTLMCDKIT
-181 SLTAAQSI
+181 SLTAAQSV
-189 TAALYAREKTKEGQ
+189 TAALYAREKTNEGQ

-213 LYFMWSDNMYNY
+213 MYFMWSDNMYNF
-225 TWKGDGWDPIPN
+225 TWLGDDWEPIPN

-258 DVEFS
+258 DAEFA

-268 IGKEDL
+268 IEREDL

-279 FSTMQNRMKNAL
+279 FSTMQNRMMNVI
-291 EMQKILLNSYTSF
+291 EMQKILLHSYTLF
-304 TSKELVDRMDENDVP
+304 TSEDLVNRMDENDVP
-319 SAIINKLDE
+319 SAIINKLND
-328 VIDDPQVTNNKTI
+328 VIDDPQVKNYQSI
-341 ISITKNEND
+341 ISISKDKNN
-350 SMQSPRSPAQ
+350 SMQSP
-360 FSSTPCSV
+360 
-368 DHKYMPN
+368 K
-375 LGEHSKEVLLECGFS
+375 
-390 DDQINDLA
+390 
-398 DKKIIAVR
+398 